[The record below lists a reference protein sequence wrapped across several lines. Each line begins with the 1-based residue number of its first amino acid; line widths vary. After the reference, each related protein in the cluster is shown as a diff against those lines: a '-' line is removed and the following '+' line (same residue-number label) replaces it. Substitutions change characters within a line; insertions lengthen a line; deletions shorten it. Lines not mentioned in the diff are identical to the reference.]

1 MRQSGK
7 TRFVYGGN
15 EHSTSNPNG
24 FGHVVVFPDLS
35 VGADVL
41 DMLKDHNKPGGRFQ
55 KGLFPIRPN
64 GGQILQPAVR
74 STTRVERLFFLF
86 SSFTNSPF

>member
-41 DMLKDHNKPGGRFQ
+41 DMLKDDNKPGGRFQ

-64 GGQILQPAVR
+64 GGPNPPASCQEHDPR
-74 STTRVERLFFLF
+74 RTPFLPLPQLHEF
-86 SSFTNSPF
+86 AV